1 MISVASSL
9 NVEVIEIQEVRVN
22 SGNPQVASASKHPID
37 CDGLRKVLA
46 QGTSVASALHVGV
59 FEIKRGRTAGL
70 ICNSPFRSPVLL
82 EASHCD
88 GLRRCWRKGFPSPV
102 F

>member
-59 FEIKRGRTAGL
+59 FEI
-70 ICNSPFRSPVLL
+70 NSWTNLQLSFLPVLSRAASSAHPKPSGRQFF
-82 EASHCD
+82 EASQ
-88 GLRRCWRKGFPSPV
+88 
-102 F
+102 

>member
-22 SGNPQVASASKHPID
+22 SGNPQVASDQSIKID

-46 QGTSVASALHVGV
+46 RDPSVASALHV
-59 FEIKRGRTAGL
+59 RCA
-70 ICNSPFRSPVLL
+70 VL
-82 EASHCD
+82 
-88 GLRRCWRKGFPSPV
+88 
-102 F
+102 